1 MSRGSLVACGIAAAL
16 ALTEDASAQTSNRF
30 AVGANFNTAVAAA
43 PDNTSASHVGF
54 QWRLGH
60 SEKGWG
66 WKFGFNWYSTDIG
79 ARVVDSSVELGE
91 LHVRPIM
98 VGYGYTHTVRR
109 VSVSANLL
117 AGYAFNKFSL
127 DDRASAVYRVATGN
141 QPVSSGAQNTI
152 VIFPEVSMWRDINRK
167 VGLNVSVGYMFARP
181 DVSVETTGGTYRHS
195 VRADTVRIKVGAVY
209 SVF

>member
-1 MSRGSLVACGIAAAL
+1 MSRGSLLACGIAAAL
-16 ALTEDASAQTSNRF
+16 AFADEARAQTTNRF
-30 AVGANFNTAVAAA
+30 AVGANLSTAIAAA

-60 SEKGWG
+60 SEGGWG

-79 ARVVDSSVELGE
+79 ASVVGNTVQLGE

-98 VGYGYTHTVRR
+98 FGYGYTHKVRR
-109 VSVSANLL
+109 VAVSANLL

-127 DDRASAVYRVATGN
+127 DDGASAVYRAATGN
-141 QPVSSGAQNTI
+141 QPVRSGAQNT
-152 VIFPEVSMWRDINRK
+152 VVVFPEVSMWRDISRK
-167 VGLNVSVGYMFARP
+167 VGLNVSAGYMFARP
-181 DVSVETTGGTYRHS
+181 DVSVETTGGTYHHS